1 MVSSRNRKHVSNS
14 MMIKAKNIIMKERIW
29 INRVINETTFETN
42 CEATW
47 HFPPVRQYRNVDDC
61 RVHTCG
67 PHGTCV
73 DGVTSDS
80 CCCDPG
86 FQETE
91 VDRVKF
97 DFIHTTS
104 VQKVSYRL
112 KVNEF
117 ASLTTSESMSQYTGR
132 QVQQCVEWPEGL
144 EKSRARQA
152 QQPLF

>member
-1 MVSSRNRKHVSNS
+1 MVSCKKLKARVTKHDDQS
-14 MMIKAKNIIMKERIW
+14 KNIIMKERIW
-29 INRVINETTFETN
+29 INRVINETTFGTH

-97 DFIHTTS
+97 DFIHTTNA
-104 VQKVSYRL
+104 QKVSYRL

-117 ASLTTSESMSQYTGR
+117 ASLTTRESMSQYTGR
-132 QVQQCVEWPEGL
+132 QVQQCVEWPEAL
-144 EKSRARQA
+144 EKS
-152 QQPLF
+152 